1 MRPCAR
7 APLIRE
13 TSHAPPRDAQQIDT
27 GSITT
32 LPIVAGAFASTG
44 TFASG
49 VDTASA
55 FMHSESGYLQEIA
68 QEVAMRNSQ
77 NVWVDGTLK
86 HGHYFASVF
95 REVR

>member
-1 MRPCAR
+1 MRPLAQYTSR
-7 APLIRE
+7 AK
-13 TSHAPPRDAQQIDT
+13 DA
-27 GSITT
+27 GT
-32 LPIVAGAFASTG
+32 LC
-44 TFASG
+44 
-49 VDTASA
+49 
-55 FMHSESGYLQEIA
+55 HRESGFLQEIA